1 MLTALLYVPG
11 GGFVTIPDP
20 CSRCGEPRDDEG
32 KVCSGC
38 REVARLK
45 QGAARFDAGCL
56 ARRSRPCGCA
66 RTGPHRIG
74 CRLRKGAHGTATH
87 AG

>member
-11 GGFVTIPDP
+11 GGFVPIPDP
-20 CSRCGEPRDDEG
+20 CARCREPRGDEG

-38 REVARLK
+38 RAEQRLK
-45 QGAARFDAGCL
+45 QGVARFDAGCL
-56 ARRSRPCGCA
+56 TRRRKPCGCA

-74 CRLRKGAHGTATH
+74 CGLRNRGRS
-87 AG
+87 